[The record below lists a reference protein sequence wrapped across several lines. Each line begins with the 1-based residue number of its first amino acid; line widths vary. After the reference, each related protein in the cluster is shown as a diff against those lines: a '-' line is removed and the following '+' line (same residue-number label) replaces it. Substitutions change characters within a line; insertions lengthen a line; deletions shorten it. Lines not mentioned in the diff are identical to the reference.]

1 MNGII
6 LVDKPEGPTSSDCVQ
21 KIRHA
26 IANRLKIKPR
36 DVKVGH
42 GGTLDPFATGL
53 SVVLVGQAT
62 KLSDI
67 FLQTPKTYSGVIRLG
82 IQTDT
87 ADKTGVETAT
97 KPIPHL
103 SESEWNAFA
112 QEFLAREYLQTPP
125 MYSAKKIDGV
135 RLHEMARKDETVE
148 RLPILKKITEF
159 TLIKK
164 SDGELSFT
172 VECESGTYVRVL
184 AEDLAKKA
192 GTLAHLSEL
201 RRTKSGGFEIQ
212 QSMGL
217 EDICAQ
223 ILDPAVDLDHSTI
236 FKDIN
241 SVIHK
246 LPSLELSDDEA
257 VTLAQGNV
265 TTIHNCLR
273 KLNHLNEK
281 FIVGK
286 NLDRL
291 VALFEKTENESY
303 RLQRVFHL

>member
-26 IANRLKIKPR
+26 LAQKLNIKPR
-36 DVKVGH
+36 DIKIGH

-62 KLSDI
+62 KLSDV
-67 FLQTPKTYSGVIRLG
+67 FLQTAKTYSGVIRLG

-97 KPIPHL
+97 KTVPAI
-103 SESEWNAFA
+103 SETEWSVLA
-112 QEFLAREYLQTPP
+112 QYFVNHEYMQTPP
-125 MYSAKKIDGV
+125 MYSAKKINGV

-148 RLPILKKITEF
+148 RLPILKKISLF
-159 TLIKK
+159 SIQKK
-164 SDGELSFT
+164 SDDELFFT

-184 AEDLAKKA
+184 AEDLAEKA

-201 RRTKSGGFEIQ
+201 RRTKSGGFNIQ
-212 QSMGL
+212 QSMPL
-217 EDICAQ
+217 DSICAQ

-236 FKDIN
+236 FKDIH

-246 LPSLELSDDEA
+246 LPTLELSDDEA

-273 KLNHLNEK
+273 RLSHLENK

-291 VALFEKTENESY
+291 VALFERTDNEQY